1 MFRECVG
8 NEFPHSFYYIGEIAE
23 KGSYGPVDLEFALEC
38 YTIAASYGS
47 PYAYFKL
54 AQLY

>member
-23 KGSYGPVDLEFALEC
+23 KGSYGPADPEFALEC

-47 PYAYFKL
+47 PYAFFKL
-54 AQLY
+54 A